1 MVLNGIGGRTVDEA
15 KFNLSYVE
23 YLDWAAFINRRGS
36 INLGVRMEQGLAMVC
51 LLLTQGF
58 KIKKNDGQNFTL
70 KDFLPHIAEDHDQE
84 LTVESVARSL
94 GVNM

>member
-1 MVLNGIGGRTVDEA
+1 MLNGIGGRTVEEA

-23 YLDWAAFINRRGS
+23 YLDWAAFVNKRGS
-36 INLGVRMEQGLAMVC
+36 INQGVRIEQGLAMVC

-58 KIKKNDGQNFTL
+58 KIKKGSGQSFML
-70 KDFLPHIAEDHDQE
+70 QDFLPHIAEDHDQE
-84 LTVESVARSL
+84 LTVESVAKSL